1 MTQFTELK
9 IVLKMSHALLNP
21 YLQWKLP
28 ELLISRN
35 SIKPFNF
42 LTLIYLVNSI
52 FHNITVL
59 NISKLEMC
67 FQIGNIMLIKSLNN
81 NILLQTGS

>member
-1 MTQFTELK
+1 
-9 IVLKMSHALLNP
+9 MSHTLLNP
-21 YLQWKLP
+21 YLQWKFP

-42 LTLIYLVNSI
+42 LTLICLVNSI
-52 FHNITVL
+52 FHNIIEL

-67 FQIGNIMLIKSLNN
+67 FQIGNTMLLKSLNN
-81 NILLQTGS
+81 NILLQNGS

>member
-1 MTQFTELK
+1 MTQFTESK
-9 IVLKMSHALLNP
+9 IVLKMSHTLLNP

-35 SIKPFNF
+35 TIKPFNF

-59 NISKLEMC
+59 NNSKLEMY
-67 FQIGNIMLIKSLNN
+67 FQIGNIMLLKSLNN
-81 NILLQTGS
+81 NISLQTGS